1 MVDLRLPSDFD
12 DDPVPPYQPFQ
23 PDEWHEDAGPA
34 IDYNDVNRR
43 YERTQWWLN
52 MQPMR
57 PPSGVDLSGPP
68 IPVKLK
74 TLRVSLPL
82 WTTTRE
88 PPWIR
93 DTITVQNDLSWHD
106 FSDRLAARM
115 EIDLDSTEL
124 GWKIEG
130 AKAGDPCRIL
140 KDEYNMRDAFE
151 EVITTN
157 ERARTRVRELMVYNL
172 TAEEE
177 VKEKKQK
184 KKSKKKKGKK
194 GKKRQRDDSSDES
207 QPDESETYLACFRQL
222 KEALACQDS
231 HCKNRTHGKI
241 QYCWVNPRTTDHDA
255 VSLAQLTFWAREM
268 SEGRASP
275 TKPPEAD
282 IFDTINTVH
291 VRGRA
296 RKCARLESPLAESS
310 NAATMQEQAADDSMI
325 RYPTVSDLL
334 ANLHEQY
341 PILDYPQYEDV
352 LRGQGIAYVK
362 NVVRFDSGFFEEQ
375 CGLPPGVIPDLL
387 DRAAVMVRRAQ
398 NGDGRASPAYDKE
411 NTPANA

>member
-74 TLRVSLPL
+74 TLRVSLLL

-88 PPWIR
+88 PPWTR

-124 GWKIEG
+124 GWKTEG

-140 KDEYNMRDAFE
+140 KDEYNMRDTFE
-151 EVITTN
+151 EVITMN

-172 TAEEE
+172 TVEEE

-194 GKKRQRDDSSDES
+194 GKKRQRDDSLDKS

-231 HCKNRTHGKI
+231 HCKNKTHGKI

-268 SEGRASP
+268 KDAPRRRNRRRLTSLIQSIRSMS
-275 TKPPEAD
+275 AD
-282 IFDTINTVH
+282 EH
-291 VRGRA
+291 
-296 RKCARLESPLAESS
+296 
-310 NAATMQEQAADDSMI
+310 
-325 RYPTVSDLL
+325 
-334 ANLHEQY
+334 Y